1 MALPITATPVLE
13 GEEAIQFYK
22 EMAENEKHGVSD
34 EEVMRGMEI
43 FNAVMERNPEMR
55 RRFGVN

>member
-22 EMAENEKHGVSD
+22 EMAENEKRGVSD
-34 EEVMRGMEI
+34 EEVLRGIKI
-43 FNAVMERNPEMR
+43 FNAVMEKNPEMKHK
-55 RRFGVN
+55 FGVN